1 MKSNF
6 EIKCHKQRESAE
18 ALLKAE
24 LGDDA
29 LNVVYSFA
37 NLECVLDVQV
47 KDQATSYR
55 YILIEDEDG
64 DSLRRIA

>member
-18 ALLKAE
+18 ALLEAE

-29 LNVVYSFA
+29 LNVTYSFA
-37 NLECVLDVQV
+37 NLECVIDVQV
-47 KDQATSYR
+47 KDQAVSHR
-55 YILIEDEDG
+55 YVLIEDEDG
-64 DSLRRIA
+64 DKLRRIA

>member
-6 EIKCHKQRESAE
+6 EINCHKQRESAE
-18 ALLKAE
+18 ALIQAE

-29 LNVVYSFA
+29 LNVTYSFA

-47 KDQATSYR
+47 KDQAVSYR

-64 DSLRRIA
+64 DRLRRIS